1 MVLVATGQQ
10 FLAAV
15 VHSDDLPVLAP
26 QSRLR
31 GHSVVVCSL
40 NISFKVT
47 QLSHIN
53 LVFFCFD
60 KILR

>member
-15 VHSDDLPVLAP
+15 VHSDDLPVLSP

-40 NISFKVT
+40 NISF
-47 QLSHIN
+47 
-53 LVFFCFD
+53 
-60 KILR
+60 